1 MPQYYPQEQ
10 YSEINEVGGRIRILE
25 NKYSLARERIFL
37 VNQNMIDS
45 HKKLMIDIDSI
56 NKDIKDIKNDLFLVK
71 DSIRSLVKEFDNFA
85 KKEDLKVLEKYIN
98 MLNPFKFVT
107 EEQVIEIIKKNV
119 KTRGRKKK

>member
-1 MPQYYPQEQ
+1 MSQDYPQEQ

-45 HKKLMIDIDSI
+45 HKKLMVDIDSI
-56 NKDIKDIKNDLFLVK
+56 NKDIKDIKNELYVIK

-107 EEQVIEIIKKNV
+107 EEQVIQIIKKNV
-119 KTRGRKKK
+119 KNRGRKKK